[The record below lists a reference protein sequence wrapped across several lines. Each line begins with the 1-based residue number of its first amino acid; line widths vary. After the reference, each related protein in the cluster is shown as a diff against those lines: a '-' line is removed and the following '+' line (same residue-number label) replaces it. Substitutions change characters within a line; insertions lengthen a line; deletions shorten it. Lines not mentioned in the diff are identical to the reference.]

1 MTLTLNLP
9 DDLIRQLEEQ
19 AQRLNTSVESLAEL
33 KLRADLPE
41 APIDEARTLP
51 DAHFDS
57 LSRGVIS
64 DYRDVLERLA

>member
-9 DDLIRQLEEQ
+9 DELIRQLEEQ

-33 KLRADLPE
+33 KLRADFP
-41 APIDEARTLP
+41 AASTGEARTLS
-51 DAHFDS
+51 DADFDA
-57 LSRGVIS
+57 LSRGVIN